1 LDLIFFIDN
10 NMLQEVYIAV
20 MQLRGRKLL
29 DSRWLL
35 AALAMLWVGA
45 AQAGSEVV
53 GVRLGIHD
61 DSTRIVLDLTGAP
74 IYEIST
80 PEPTRLVIDLAGV
93 DWHLPGGAPPAGRGL
108 IKAIH
113 VDPGLE
119 GHSQLILELESPVR
133 VRAHD
138 VLAASG
144 TAPTRL
150 FVDLVKGP
158 ATAPAAP
165 PATVAEVPPPPA
177 PAPESSSSGNP
188 FKSAKAA
195 PLSEPPPPPA
205 APAAAVVPVEE
216 EVSPPVDQQAFIPP
230 LKPTPPQTA
239 PAAAAEPAA
248 GGPGSGV
255 SLVAMTVSPALLP
268 PAKPPLPED
277 NRKPVIVL
285 DAGHGGKDPGAT
297 GVDGTME
304 KDITLRMARELKR
317 LLEASG
323 RYKVVLTRTDDTL
336 LPLRRRF
343 DIARLAGADLF
354 ISLHADHND
363 NKRLR
368 GASVYTLSENAS
380 DAEAAALAA
389 RENKED
395 LINGVDLSN
404 QSAVVTSILIDL
416 AQRET
421 KNRSARF
428 ASLLTEE
435 MADQTLVLRESHR
448 FAGFAVLKAPDV
460 PSVLIELGYL
470 SNENDEAALRSARH
484 RTRIGKAIE
493 QAIDQY
499 FEWQRSVR
507 PS

>member
-1 LDLIFFIDN
+1 
-10 NMLQEVYIAV
+10 

-29 DSRWLL
+29 DSCWLL
-35 AALAMLWVGA
+35 AALTLLWVGA
-45 AQAGSEVV
+45 AQASSDVV

-61 DSTRIVLDLTGAP
+61 DGTRIVIDLTGAP
-74 IYEIST
+74 IYEISA
-80 PEPTRLVIDLAGV
+80 PEPTRLVIDLADV

-144 TAPTRL
+144 SAPTRL
-150 FVDLVKGP
+150 FIDLVKGP
-158 ATAPAAP
+158 ANAPAAP
-165 PATVAEVPPPPA
+165 PVTVAKVAPPPVPA
-177 PAPESSSSGNP
+177 PAPEPANGNP

-195 PLSEPPPPPA
+195 TLSEPPPPA
-205 APAAAVVPVEE
+205 APPAAVVPVEE
-216 EVSPPVDQQAFIPP
+216 ASPSVSPPVDQQIAFIPP
-230 LKPTPPQTA
+230 VKPTPPAAA

-248 GGPGSGV
+248 GGSGSGV

-268 PAKPPLPED
+268 PAKPPLPQD
-277 NRKPVIVL
+277 DRKPVIVL

-297 GVDGTME
+297 GINGTME

-323 RYKVVLTRTDDTL
+323 RYKVVLTRNDDTL

-470 SNENDEAALRSARH
+470 SNENDETALLSARH

-493 QAIDQY
+493 HAIDHY
-499 FEWQRSVR
+499 FEWQRTVR

>member
-1 LDLIFFIDN
+1 
-10 NMLQEVYIAV
+10 
-20 MQLRGRKLL
+20 
-29 DSRWLL
+29 
-35 AALAMLWVGA
+35 
-45 AQAGSEVV
+45 
-53 GVRLGIHD
+53 
-61 DSTRIVLDLTGAP
+61 
-74 IYEIST
+74 
-80 PEPTRLVIDLAGV
+80 
-93 DWHLPGGAPPAGRGL
+93 
-108 IKAIH
+108 
-113 VDPGLE
+113 
-119 GHSQLILELESPVR
+119 
-133 VRAHD
+133 
-138 VLAASG
+138 
-144 TAPTRL
+144 
-150 FVDLVKGP
+150 
-158 ATAPAAP
+158 
-165 PATVAEVPPPPA
+165 
-177 PAPESSSSGNP
+177 
-188 FKSAKAA
+188 
-195 PLSEPPPPPA
+195 
-205 APAAAVVPVEE
+205 VVPVEE
-216 EVSPPVDQQAFIPP
+216 EVSPPIDQQAFIPP
-230 LKPTPPQTA
+230 VKPTPPSAA

-248 GGPGSGV
+248 GGAGSGV

-268 PAKPPLPED
+268 PAKPPLPDD

-297 GVDGTME
+297 GVNGTME

-323 RYKVVLTRTDDTL
+323 RYKVVLTRNDDTL

-380 DAEAAALAA
+380 DAEAAELAA

-484 RTRIGKAIE
+484 RTRIGKAVE
-493 QAIDQY
+493 DAIDHY

>member
-1 LDLIFFIDN
+1 
-10 NMLQEVYIAV
+10 
-20 MQLRGRKLL
+20 
-29 DSRWLL
+29 
-35 AALAMLWVGA
+35 MLWIGA

-53 GVRLGIHD
+53 GVRLGVHEE
-61 DSTRIVLDLTGAP
+61 STRIVLDLTAAP
-74 IYEIST
+74 TYEISN
-80 PEPTRLVIDLAGV
+80 PEPTRLIIDLAGV
-93 DWHLPGGAPPAGRGL
+93 DWRLPAAGPPAGRGL

-113 VDPGLE
+113 IDPGFE
-119 GHSQLILELESPVR
+119 GHSQMILELVAPVR
-133 VRAHD
+133 VLAHD
-138 VLAASG
+138 VLAAAGS
-144 TAPTRL
+144 TPTRL
-150 FVDLVKGP
+150 FIDLGKGP
-158 ATAPAAP
+158 ATAPTAP
-165 PATVAEVPPPPA
+165 PATVAKVAPPA
-177 PAPESSSSGNP
+177 ADAAPGGNP

-195 PLSEPPPPPA
+195 TLDEPSPPP
-205 APAAAVVPVEE
+205 APAAAVVPVQE
-216 EVSPPVDQQAFIPP
+216 EVTPPADQQAFIPP
-230 LKPTPPQTA
+230 VKPVPPEAA
-239 PAAAAEPAA
+239 PAAAAAAEPAA
-248 GGPGSGV
+248 GGSGSGV

-297 GVDGTME
+297 GANGTME

-323 RYKVVLTRTDDTL
+323 RYKVVLTRSDDTL

-363 NKRLR
+363 NTHLR

-395 LINGVDLSN
+395 LISGVDLSN

-435 MADQTLVLRESHR
+435 MANQTLVLRESHR

-493 QAIDQY
+493 EAIDHY
-499 FEWQRSVR
+499 FEWQRTIR